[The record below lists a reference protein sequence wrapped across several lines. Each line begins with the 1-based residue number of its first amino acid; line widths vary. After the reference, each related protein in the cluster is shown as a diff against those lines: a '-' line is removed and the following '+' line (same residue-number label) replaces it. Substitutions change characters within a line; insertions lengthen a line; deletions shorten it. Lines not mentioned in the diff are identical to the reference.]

1 MGAAVDYALACG
13 IDELRARISYLA
25 ELTRNALAEIPGVRV
40 RDRGGDPSVR
50 SGIVTFTVD
59 DVPAA
64 DVVGRIRAAGINV
77 SLSTPDYARVD
88 FETQG
93 IEGLVRVS
101 PHAYNT
107 ESDLDRLVSILSSVT
122 QR

>member
-13 IDELRARISYLA
+13 IDELRARISHLA

-40 RDRGGDPSVR
+40 RDRGGDPSAR

-59 DVPAA
+59 DVPAV
-64 DVVGRIRAAGINV
+64 DIVGRVGAAGINV

-93 IEGLVRVS
+93 IEGLIRVS

-107 ESDLDRLVSILSSVT
+107 EDEVSRLVTSFRTSD
-122 QR
+122 

>member
-1 MGAAVDYALACG
+1 
-13 IDELRARISYLA
+13 
-25 ELTRNALAEIPGVRV
+25 VRV
-40 RDRGGDPSVR
+40 RDRGGDPSAR

-59 DVPAA
+59 DVPAV
-64 DVVGRIRAAGINV
+64 DIVGRVGAAGINV

-93 IEGLVRVS
+93 IEGLIRVS

-107 ESDLDRLVSILSSVT
+107 EDEVSRLVTSFRTSD
-122 QR
+122 